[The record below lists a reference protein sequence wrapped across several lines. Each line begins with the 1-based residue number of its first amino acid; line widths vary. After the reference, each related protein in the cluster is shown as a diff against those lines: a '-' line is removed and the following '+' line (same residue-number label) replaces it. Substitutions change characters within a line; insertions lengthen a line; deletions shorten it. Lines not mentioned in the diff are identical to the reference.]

1 MNTDVTELSFRA
13 DLLRESIR
21 SKGLSQ
27 HKIAKLIG
35 IDDKTFSQKMNG
47 KTDWK
52 LKEIQAINVILKPSD
67 INSIFRL

>member
-21 SKGLSQ
+21 CKGLSQ
-27 HKIAKLIG
+27 HKVANLIG

-52 LKEIQAINVILKPSD
+52 LKEIQALNEILKPSD